1 MIPIRTGDLP
11 SKTVVLKCGT
21 RTASSTFDH
30 NTFKILASL
39 LTCVTV
45 YDNGLR
51 QSRIGLSGPGRLRLQ
66 CMRKIL
72 TLHKA

>member
-1 MIPIRTGDLP
+1 M
-11 SKTVVLKCGT
+11 CGT
-21 RTASSTFDH
+21 KTASSTFDN

-39 LTCVTV
+39 LTFVTV

-72 TLHKA
+72 TPHKA